1 MFVSARRLMLGTT
14 IRAFVKSLVEL
25 IATVAASD
33 FDYDFLF
40 RHFLPNYLLLGIKRL
55 SALRHISPRS
65 KCSNDQQSNNDD
77 QDYSYREENEGE
89 SNHSHH
95 CVHTDELLLKF

>member
-1 MFVSARRLMLGTT
+1 VFVSARRLMLGTT

-40 RHFLPNYLLLGIKRL
+40 RHFLPNYSLLGIKRL
-55 SALRHISPRS
+55 SALRS

-89 SNHSHH
+89 SNHHHH